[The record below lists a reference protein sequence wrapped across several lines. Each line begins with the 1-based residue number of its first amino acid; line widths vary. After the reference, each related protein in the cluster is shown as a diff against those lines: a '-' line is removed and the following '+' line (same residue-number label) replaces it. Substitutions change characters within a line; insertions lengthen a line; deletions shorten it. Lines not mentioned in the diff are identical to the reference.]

1 MFSMSKLPTR
11 TTRGRRFRRVIEE
24 EAEADEDFWN
34 QDFFREEARDSD
46 YESET
51 EEDDVVDTDFSDKVP
66 FPLSLFLKL
75 SRNPLVVIA
84 V

>member
-1 MFSMSKLPTR
+1 MSKLPTR

-66 FPLSLFLKL
+66 TRFSLFLTL
-75 SRNPLVVIA
+75 LRNPLVAIA